1 MLFRG
6 NFGDPYT
13 QVALKPSAPSSSRC
27 KTKTHRKRS
36 TEIYLSIHPGQLSA
50 LPFNNAVNRLRVLP
64 AHCAAALRAC
74 RRCLPILNQY
84 LYLITTTLTFEPSV
98 VCHSA
103 HLLPIHLLHVL
114 RSGIYFSRSTASWA
128 FHLFVSLAIV
138 ACFAPNFP
146 VSAAPRACDHA
157 AAAAIIAGV
166 FH

>member
-36 TEIYLSIHPGQLSA
+36 TEIYLSRPAFRAS
-50 LPFNNAVNRLRVLP
+50 FNNAVNRLRVLP
-64 AHCAAALRAC
+64 AHRATALRAGS
-74 RRCLPILNQY
+74 RRLPILNQY

-103 HLLPIHLLHVL
+103 HLLPIYLLHVL

-146 VSAAPRACDHA
+146 ISAAPRACDHA